1 MPSMLMA
8 TAQGLAC
15 CALLY
20 ALLAAP
26 VAGYALGR
34 YGSGEMA
41 WFSAAAFWLMAMWIT
56 QVGAGGWCLG

>member
-8 TAQGLAC
+8 TLQGLVC

-20 ALLAAP
+20 VLLAAP
-26 VAGYALGR
+26 VAGYALRR

-41 WFSAAAFWLMAMWIT
+41 WFTAVAFFLMSMYVT
-56 QVGAGGWCLG
+56 QVGGACGTP